1 MPRTGRRARRRDGFN
16 VKGKMRRRHPSLWV
30 SELPN
35 EGQVARNDHPV
46 IDPEFYALH
55 PSRVQTEATDDGC
68 DADEAAAEGT
78 QPFR

>member
-1 MPRTGRRARRRDGFN
+1 
-16 VKGKMRRRHPSLWV
+16 MRRRHPSLWV
-30 SELPN
+30 SELPKLN
-35 EGQVARNDHPV
+35 PEQRAGDHSYEGQVARNGHPV
-46 IDPEFYALH
+46 IDAEFYALH